1 MIGSTTSNGGI
12 ASASDRFT
20 GIQAGIS
27 LPLFFG
33 SYKAKIKQSKLKAE
47 IAETNAD
54 YNKMMLQS
62 YHQQYLNELLKH
74 KSSLNYYEVKAVPQA
89 DVIIENANKSFTN
102 GAIDY
107 IEYIQA
113 MNQAL
118 EIKSNYLNTLN
129 NYNQAVINLEYLIN
143 Q

>member
-1 MIGSTTSNGGI
+1 
-12 ASASDRFT
+12 
-20 GIQAGIS
+20 
-27 LPLFFG
+27 
-33 SYKAKIKQSKLKAE
+33 
-47 IAETNAD
+47 
-54 YNKMMLQS
+54 
-62 YHQQYLNELLKH
+62 LNELLKH